1 MKKITK
7 KKIIS
12 LLIALIITAF
22 GGITV
27 TENLAD
33 NINSDLE
40 VHFID
45 VGQGDSTLL
54 ISKEESILI
63 DGGERHA
70 SSKVVSYIE
79 KLGIE
84 EIDYVIATHPHSDH
98 ISGLVGVINK
108 FKVKNI
114 IRNEEEVN
122 SKIYESFVN
131 SYTNKNINVII
142 PKVGDN
148 FEFGEANF
156 KIVGPTAYNFD
167 TNNNSLAIKV
177 NHGKNSLL
185 FTGDAEKIEES
196 TLMYTGE
203 EIDAKILHVGHH
215 GSRKASSEEFLK
227 EVNPEYGIISVGR
240 DNIYGHPHKEA
251 VDRLKKQNIEIYRTD
266 ISGDII
272 LISDGEE
279 ILISTEK

>member
-12 LLIALIITAF
+12 LIIALLITAF

-33 NINSDLE
+33 NVNSDLE

-54 ISKEESILI
+54 ISKGESILI

-79 KLGIE
+79 KLGINK
-84 EIDYVIATHPHSDH
+84 IDYVIATHPHSDH
-98 ISGLVGVINK
+98 ISGLIGVINK
-108 FKVKNI
+108 YEVKNI
-114 IRNEEEVN
+114 IRNEEEVD
-122 SKIYESFVN
+122 SKIYDSFVN
-131 SYTNKNINVII
+131 AYESKNINTII
-142 PKVGDN
+142 PKVGDS
-148 FEFGEANF
+148 FKFGEANF
-156 KIVGPTAYNFD
+156 EILGPTAYNFD
-167 TNNNSLAIKV
+167 TNNNSLAVKV
-177 NHGKNSLL
+177 NHGENSFL
-185 FTGDAEKIEES
+185 FTGDAEKLEES

-203 EIDAKILHVGHH
+203 EIDAKILHIGHH

-227 EVNPEYGIISVGR
+227 EVNPEYGIISVGK
-240 DNIYGHPHKEA
+240 DNMYGHPHKEA
-251 VDRLKKQNIEIYRTD
+251 LNRLEKHNIKTYRTD

-272 LISDGEE
+272 IISDGEE

>member
-12 LLIALIITAF
+12 LIIALLITAF

-33 NINSDLE
+33 NVNSDLE

-54 ISKEESILI
+54 ISKGESILI

-79 KLGIE
+79 KLGINK
-84 EIDYVIATHPHSDH
+84 IDYVIATHPHSDH
-98 ISGLVGVINK
+98 ISGLIGVINK
-108 FKVKNI
+108 YEVKNI
-114 IRNEEEVN
+114 IRNEEEVD
-122 SKIYESFVN
+122 SKIYDSFVN
-131 SYTNKNINVII
+131 AYESKNINTII
-142 PKVGDN
+142 PKVGDS
-148 FEFGEANF
+148 FKFGEANF
-156 KIVGPTAYNFD
+156 EILGPTAYNFD
-167 TNNNSLAIKV
+167 TNNNSLAVKV
-177 NHGKNSLL
+177 NHGKNSFL
-185 FTGDAEKIEES
+185 FTGDAEKLEES

-203 EIDAKILHVGHH
+203 EIDAKILHIGHH

-227 EVNPEYGIISVGR
+227 EVNPEYGIISVGK
-240 DNIYGHPHKEA
+240 DNMYGHPHKEA
-251 VDRLKKQNIEIYRTD
+251 LNRLEKHNIKTYRTD

-272 LISDGEE
+272 IISDGED